1 MREMKSQRRMRAKI
15 MLRPMAS
22 FCQREKWL
30 RSDFLSSVCVY
41 ILLLYVEVNS
51 RARCL
56 AKRESPSHPLRT
68 EYLNFLW
75 KDCQRTEG
83 AKSRPVRRIEQSCVV
98 NAGCIARDE
107 TLLGYASH

>member
-1 MREMKSQRRMRAKI
+1 V
-15 MLRPMAS
+15 
-22 FCQREKWL
+22 L
-30 RSDFLSSVCVY
+30 RSCYAQWQASVKEKNGYEAISCPPCVY
-41 ILLLYVEVNS
+41 ILLLYVGVNS

-98 NAGCIARDE
+98 NAGCIARDK